1 MTKRTVLA
9 VTAAGCACATAAVV
23 VGAHGATG
31 PAQVR
36 ITDTQTLRSV
46 ATPRNGGAAGTVEV
60 IAQRL
65 YNQRISQKALGRS
78 QLVCTYV
85 DRRNRT
91 CVSTYILP
99 RGTLVAAGAVQ
110 NRLLYELPVIGG
122 TGLYDNARGT
132 LTVTATHLKPRREV
146 LVFRLLG

>member
-1 MTKRTVLA
+1 MTKRSVLA
-9 VTAAGCACATAAVV
+9 VVAVGCACAGAAVV
-23 VGAHGATG
+23 AARGATG

-36 ITDTQTLRSV
+36 ITDTETSRSL
-46 ATPRNGGAAGTVEV
+46 APPASGAVAGTIEV

-65 YNQRISQKALGRS
+65 YNLRITERAFGRS

-85 DRRNRT
+85 DRKNRT

-99 RGTLVAAGAVQ
+99 RGTIVAIGAVQ
-110 NRLLYELPVIGG
+110 NRLLYDLPIVGG

-132 LTVTATHLKPRREV
+132 LTVTATHLRPRREV
-146 LVFRLLG
+146 LLFRLLG